1 MFSFDPKSR
10 ILKVQKIPEPELE
23 LNLLEYQRESYNK
36 YVTETVY
43 NDMQYLVQAM
53 RDLLPVSQ
61 VEAEFRVESLY
72 RGNYRREVKK
82 QFPSYYPV
90 YAKFTIDG
98 VTFPNEIEVFRI
110 PAMDAD
116 GVLNVN
122 GERRVLLMQMVAAE
136 RVSYAAD
143 KQTVSVTTPKR
154 NISLIFDGTKDVM
167 VKYGANAKIPMHKL
181 IRAYNAKERVYDDP
195 SKLFAS
201 AFILSAFASDS
212 GATDEAVE
220 DELDKLKV
228 HATYSGDDYSL
239 GKTRDA
245 LNEVLPWTGPMGVSS
260 LGRWGPMR
268 LDIASMRKC
277 CGTYTKTG

>member
-90 YAKFTIDG
+90 YAKFTNG
-98 VTFPNEIEVFRI
+98 SLSSYNFREV
-110 PAMDAD
+110 
-116 GVLNVN
+116 
-122 GERRVLLMQMVAAE
+122 
-136 RVSYAAD
+136 
-143 KQTVSVTTPKR
+143 
-154 NISLIFDGTKDVM
+154 
-167 VKYGANAKIPMHKL
+167 
-181 IRAYNAKERVYDDP
+181 
-195 SKLFAS
+195 
-201 AFILSAFASDS
+201 
-212 GATDEAVE
+212 
-220 DELDKLKV
+220 
-228 HATYSGDDYSL
+228 
-239 GKTRDA
+239 
-245 LNEVLPWTGPMGVSS
+245 
-260 LGRWGPMR
+260 
-268 LDIASMRKC
+268 
-277 CGTYTKTG
+277 

>member
-10 ILKVQKIPEPELE
+10 ILKVQKIPESELE

-53 RDLLPVSQ
+53 RDSLQVSQ
-61 VEAEFRVESLY
+61 VEAEFRVEDLY
-72 RGNYRREVKK
+72 RGSYKREVKK
-82 QFPSYYPV
+82 QSPSYYPV

-98 VTFPNEIEVFRI
+98 ATFPNWVEVFRI

-116 GVLNVN
+116 GILNVD

-167 VKYGANAKIPMHKL
+167 VKYLSL
-181 IRAYNAKERVYDDP
+181 IHISEPTDTERSRMP
-195 SKLFAS
+195 SS
-201 AFILSAFASDS
+201 A
-212 GATDEAVE
+212 
-220 DELDKLKV
+220 
-228 HATYSGDDYSL
+228 
-239 GKTRDA
+239 
-245 LNEVLPWTGPMGVSS
+245 
-260 LGRWGPMR
+260 
-268 LDIASMRKC
+268 
-277 CGTYTKTG
+277 

>member
-90 YAKFTIDG
+90 YAKFTIQSQGISKDEIYRQINSIVSDALMYQFQETTGRSGEFIYIPSDLTTFKQVNPIAGPTVISFIDG
-98 VTFPNEIEVFRI
+98 WDFKSGHAISAFSVGGAQLETAR
-110 PAMDAD
+110 
-116 GVLNVN
+116 
-122 GERRVLLMQMVAAE
+122 MVAGYE
-136 RVSYAAD
+136 GINS
-143 KQTVSVTTPKR
+143 
-154 NISLIFDGTKDVM
+154 DGTTTKLYAYADLLPEGTHIIDMFTSVEE
-167 VKYGANAKIPMHKL
+167 AAKNGYYYDP
-181 IRAYNAKERVYDDP
+181 VY
-195 SKLFAS
+195 
-201 AFILSAFASDS
+201 
-212 GATDEAVE
+212 
-220 DELDKLKV
+220 
-228 HATYSGDDYSL
+228 
-239 GKTRDA
+239 
-245 LNEVLPWTGPMGVSS
+245 MG
-260 LGRWGPMR
+260 
-268 LDIASMRKC
+268 
-277 CGTYTKTG
+277 

>member
-136 RVSYAAD
+136 RVSYHGGPLLA
-143 KQTVSVTTPKR
+143 
-154 NISLIFDGTKDVM
+154 GTAEPHLPDSNLLRLSRV
-167 VKYGANAKIPMHKL
+167 P
-181 IRAYNAKERVYDDP
+181 IRPRACSQPFE
-195 SKLFAS
+195 
-201 AFILSAFASDS
+201 
-212 GATDEAVE
+212 GQ
-220 DELDKLKV
+220 
-228 HATYSGDDYSL
+228 
-239 GKTRDA
+239 
-245 LNEVLPWTGPMGVSS
+245 VLV
-260 LGRWGPMR
+260 
-268 LDIASMRKC
+268 A
-277 CGTYTKTG
+277 

>member
-1 MFSFDPKSR
+1 MFSYEPKSR

-53 RDLLPVSQ
+53 RDSLQVSQ
-61 VEAEFRVESLY
+61 VEAEFRVEDLY
-72 RGNYRREVKK
+72 RGSYKREVKK
-82 QFPSYYPV
+82 QSPSYYPV

-98 VTFPNEIEVFRI
+98 ATFPNWVEVFRI

-116 GVLNVN
+116 GILNVD

-167 VKYGANAKIPMHKL
+167 VKYGATAKIPMHKL

-195 SKLFAS
+195 SKLFTS
-201 AFILSAFASDS
+201 AFILSAFATDS

-228 HATYSGDDYSL
+228 HATYSSDDYSL

-245 LNEVLPWTGPMGVSS
+245 LNEVLSMDRAHGRILSRKVGP
-260 LGRWGPMR
+260 
-268 LDIASMRKC
+268 
-277 CGTYTKTG
+277 Y

>member
-1 MFSFDPKSR
+1 M
-10 ILKVQKIPEPELE
+10 
-23 LNLLEYQRESYNK
+23 EYQRESYNK

-245 LNEVLPWTGPMGVSS
+245 LNEVLSLDRAHGRILSRKVGPYEAGHRVDEEVLRYVHKNRVNELYVKAVPDI
-260 LGRWGPMR
+260 LGYK
-268 LDIASMRKC
+268 L
-277 CGTYTKTG
+277 TQE

>member
-10 ILKVQKIPEPELE
+10 ILKVQKIPESELE

-53 RDLLPVSQ
+53 RDSLQVSQ
-61 VEAEFRVESLY
+61 VEAEFRVEDLY
-72 RGNYRREVKK
+72 RGSYKREVKK
-82 QFPSYYPV
+82 QSPSYYPV

-98 VTFPNEIEVFRI
+98 ATFPNWVEVFRI

-116 GVLNVN
+116 GILNVD

-195 SKLFAS
+195 SKLFTS
-201 AFILSAFASDS
+201 AFILSAFAIF
-212 GATDEAVE
+212 
-220 DELDKLKV
+220 
-228 HATYSGDDYSL
+228 
-239 GKTRDA
+239 R
-245 LNEVLPWTGPMGVSS
+245 
-260 LGRWGPMR
+260 GRTLIR
-268 LDIASMRKC
+268 
-277 CGTYTKTG
+277 